1 MSVVIDEPSGDVTF
15 DLELTTP
22 ACPVRD
28 KFVEACKNVLQ
39 ELVWVKNVNVGD
51 DYDNENI
58 FTKEDIQVLYV
69 PHTTKKSLLF
79 AFDDISMI
87 VNSKIHIPEFDNE

>member
-1 MSVVIDEPSGDVTF
+1 M
-15 DLELTTP
+15 
-22 ACPVRD
+22 
-28 KFVEACKNVLQ
+28 KFYYLQ
-39 ELVWVKNVNVGD
+39 DINGYESQLFSTKKAALDWVKNVNVGD

-79 AFDDISMI
+79 AFNDISMI

>member
-1 MSVVIDEPSGDVTF
+1 MKF
-15 DLELTTP
+15 YYLEDINGYHSQIFSTKKAAL
-22 ACPVRD
+22 D
-28 KFVEACKNVLQ
+28 
-39 ELVWVKNVNVGD
+39 WVKNVNVGD

-79 AFDDISMI
+79 AFNDISMI